1 VPGPIRHAGKV
12 TERPP
17 AGSGAA
23 EGRLPPRFARSAA
36 SNYALT
42 GVLLV
47 VALVTTPILTR
58 HLGAEGYGIWIFV
71 GSAITYVQLLD
82 LGFGGAVVAAVA
94 RLSAR
99 GDEDGLEQTLNSSF
113 FVLAALGLVAF
124 AVCVVAAQFVPGA
137 LHLDPPLAATTR
149 DLLLILGLDVAVSIP
164 MDTFGCGLVALQRYD
179 LLNAT
184 LIGVALCQAVAWT
197 AVLVFGGGLLGLGVV
212 TVCISLVGQFA
223 RYVLLRRLLPTL
235 SISPL
240 RVQRAIVRSLVSPAG
255 WYALGDCLDNFRDEA
270 SVLVLGMVQNV
281 ASAGVFAV
289 GEKLATL
296 GTQMGTPVTEPFFP
310 HAAALA
316 GRGDRAELSR
326 AARIGA
332 RVAAG
337 ATIPCCLVVAIFA
350 RSALF
355 VWVGPAF
362 ERAAPAVVIL
372 AVAFA
377 LQSFVGAPI
386 KLVSGSGG
394 QRLVASLGMAKVGV
408 QVVLT
413 AVLGIALG
421 VTGVALAV
429 LASVLAVEML
439 VTLPLACRTLGT
451 RVSHV
456 VMPIVRGHLPSLVVS
471 GSLGWFVLRGP
482 VSSFAHSHGR
492 FAGIAVVGV
501 GGLVVL
507 VPYLVLFALFG
518 LDRAARHQAMAWLR
532 RTRHVRG
539 RDVAAV
545 ATTTASV
552 DGTGSTNAPRDSTTV
567 WDEAARAG
575 DHSRAEREPEREPE
589 RDRTMTIAVVVPVRD
604 GSALVGRCVQ
614 ACRDQSRP
622 PDEVIVVDNGSSD
635 DTAAVAVGAGA
646 SVLSEPVR
654 GSYRARNRGWRSTS
668 AEIIAFT
675 DGDCI
680 PDPNWLA
687 QLVEPFRDRT
697 VAAVGG
703 AIVQAELASA
713 SQRWMVE
720 RRFLDQAQNA
730 AHEFLPFFATA
741 NVAYRRSVLEALD
754 GFDEAFLSGGD
765 CDMSWRVQALGAGRL
780 VYRPE
785 AEVEHRVGPRLAEV
799 TERWYRYE
807 AEHILLERRWSD
819 WPGHPAA
826 EGFFKRTRR
835 LWLMPA
841 ALGYRAWTGRPL
853 SVPLID
859 AAVAVSRE
867 RGRVR
872 GRIDARHATI
882 GPMHFD
888 ARLLDAERDGRRDP
902 ALR

>member
-1 VPGPIRHAGKV
+1 V
-12 TERPP
+12 TERRP

-23 EGRLPPRFARSAA
+23 ESRLPPRFARSAA
-36 SNYALT
+36 SNYVLT
-42 GVLLV
+42 GVLV
-47 VALVTTPILTR
+47 AVALVTTPILTR
-58 HLGAEGYGIWIFV
+58 HLGTERYGIWIFV

-113 FVLAALGLVAF
+113 FVLAVLGLVAM
-124 AVCVVAAQFVPGA
+124 AVCVVAAQFVPAA
-137 LHLDPPLAATTR
+137 LHLDPPLAGTAR
-149 DLLLILGLDVAVSIP
+149 DLLLVLGLDVAVSIP

-197 AVLVFGGGLLGLGVV
+197 VVLVGGGGLLALGVV

-223 RYVLLRRLLPTL
+223 RYLLLRRLLPTL

-240 RVQRAIVRSLVSPAG
+240 RVQRALVRSLLSPAG

-281 ASAGVFAV
+281 ASAGIFAV

-310 HAAALA
+310 HAAALV
-316 GRGDRAELSR
+316 GSGERAELR
-326 AARIGA
+326 HAARTGA
-332 RVAAG
+332 RVAAA
-337 ATIPCCLVVAIFA
+337 ATIPCCLVVAVFA

-377 LQSFVGAPI
+377 LQSLVSAPI

-394 QRLVASLGMAKVGV
+394 QRLVASLGIAKVGV

-413 AVLGIALG
+413 AVLGIRFG
-421 VTGVALAV
+421 VTGVACAV
-429 LASVLAVEML
+429 LASVLAVEMM
-439 VTLPLACRTLGT
+439 VTLPLACRSLGT

-456 VMPIVRGHLPSLVVS
+456 VVPILRGHLLSLAVS
-471 GSLGWFVLRGP
+471 GSLGWFVLQGP
-482 VSSFAHSHGR
+482 VWSFAHTHGR
-492 FAGIAVVGV
+492 LAGIAVVGAA
-501 GGLVVL
+501 GLVVL
-507 VPYLVLFALFG
+507 LSYLVLFALFG
-518 LDRAARHQAMAWLR
+518 VDRAARHQAVAWLR
-532 RTRHVRG
+532 SARHDRDG
-539 RDVAAV
+539 DVATV
-545 ATTTASV
+545 AAPTMR
-552 DGTGSTNAPRDSTTV
+552 GTDSIGSTGPRD
-567 WDEAARAG
+567 D
-575 DHSRAEREPEREPE
+575 
-589 RDRTMTIAVVVPVRD
+589 MTIAVVVPVRD
-604 GSALVGRCVQ
+604 GSALVAQCVH
-614 ACRDQSRP
+614 ACRAQTRP
-622 PDEVIVVDNGSSD
+622 PAEVIVVDNASDD
-635 DTAAVAVGAGA
+635 DTAAVARAAGA
-646 SVLSEPVR
+646 SVLTEPVR
-654 GSYRARNRGWRSTS
+654 GSYRARNRGWRSTG
-668 AEIIAFT
+668 ADIIAFT

-687 QLVEPFRDRT
+687 RLVEPFSDPS

-703 AIVQAELASA
+703 AIVQAELVSA

-741 NVAYRRSVLEALD
+741 NVAYRRSVLEKLD

-780 VYRPE
+780 VYRPD
-785 AEVEHRVGPRLAEV
+785 AMVDHRVGPRLAEV

-807 AEHILLERRWSD
+807 AEHILLARRWSD
-819 WPGHPAA
+819 WPGHPAP
-826 EGFFKRTRR
+826 EGFFRRTRR
-835 LWLMPA
+835 LWLAPA
-841 ALGYRAWTGRPL
+841 AVVYRLWTRRPL
-853 SVPLID
+853 SIPLID

-867 RGRVR
+867 RGRLR
-872 GRIDARHATI
+872 GRIDARHATL

-888 ARLLDAERDGRRDP
+888 ARMLVTDADAEGVASRDP